1 MSRASRW
8 ALLLLAASPTACFRL
23 QPQHHAQPHH
33 AARRAA
39 RPPHATV
46 ADTPSLTERL
56 MQTLPSED
64 ETGGA
69 GGQGTYRSLLA
80 VNAAWEKLKAG
91 EVQAPRQI
99 VSPGAATPET
109 AEFDVIV
116 VGGNIGILIAT
127 ALAVS
132 GLRVAV
138 VEAGA
143 LRGRAQDWNASRKE
157 VMELVEA
164 GVLTKEEAEEV
175 IGIEFNPVRCG
186 FAGGEDVWLTD
197 VLNVGVRPQVLI
209 GHARARLE
217 AHGGR
222 VFENAPLTEV
232 AVGAASAV
240 VRTATGDELSTR
252 LVLDCMGQRSPI
264 VAQARDG
271 ALPDGACVVVGSCA
285 DGFAPEANT
294 FGDVIF
300 ADTAMELVG
309 GGSGAGGA
317 SSACPVQYFWEA
329 FPASVS
335 PTQRTTYLFTYMS
348 LEKERPAVLDIMDDY
363 WRKLPA
369 YQGVDLDDLALQRV
383 LFGLFVSYKESPL
396 PCRWDRIMQVGDA
409 SGIQSP
415 LSFGG
420 FGAVTR
426 HINRLTPAI
435 GAALAADALSAQ
447 QLSLVNPYQANLRA
461 AWLFQAS
468 MRPPVR
474 AGAWSDEFISNV
486 LVATFEVMEAR
497 GEAVMRPFL
506 QDVLRVDGLVA
517 TIGGLMVSHPLIAV
531 EILLRLGP
539 LPLADWFLHFAAM
552 VGATAVAG
560 APPLRAAV
568 ASAARSGALS
578 PATGFAAERVVEGLQ
593 YGAGLDYVPS
603 PATPL
608 DAEALRLAKQ
618 AAAAARAYSSARAP
632 ALAAP

>member
-1 MSRASRW
+1 
-8 ALLLLAASPTACFRL
+8 
-23 QPQHHAQPHH
+23 
-33 AARRAA
+33 
-39 RPPHATV
+39 
-46 ADTPSLTERL
+46 

-69 GGQGTYRSLLA
+69 GGQGTYKSLLA

-99 VSPGAATPET
+99 VSPGAKTPDT

-132 GLRVAV
+132 GLKVAV

-217 AHGGR
+217 ASGGR
-222 VFENAPLTEV
+222 VFENAPLAEV
-232 AVGAASAV
+232 AVGEASAV

-300 ADTAMELVG
+300 ADTAMEMVG
-309 GGSGAGGA
+309 GGDAASGG
-317 SSACPVQYFWEA
+317 CPVQYFWEA
-329 FPASVS
+329 FPASAS
-335 PTQRTTYLFTYMS
+335 LSQRTTYLFTYMS

-363 WRKLPA
+363 WRKLPD
-369 YQGVDLDDLALQRV
+369 YQGVPLDELALQRV
-383 LFGLFVSYKESPL
+383 LFGLFVSYKDSPL
-396 PCRWDRIMQVGDA
+396 PCKWDRVMQVGDA

-435 GAALAADALSAQ
+435 GAALAADALSAH

-506 QDVLRVDGLVA
+506 QDVLRVDGLVL
-517 TIGGLMVSHPLIAV
+517 TIGGLMVSHPLVAV

-539 LPLADWFLHFAAM
+539 LPLADWFVHFAAM

-568 ASAARSGALS
+568 ASAARSGAL
-578 PATGFAAERVVEGLQ
+578 PPETGFAAERFVEGLQ
-593 YGAGLDYVPS
+593 YGAGLDYAPA

-608 DAEALRLAKQ
+608 DAEALRQATR
-618 AAAAARAYSSARAP
+618 AAAAARAYASARAP
-632 ALAAP
+632 ALVAR